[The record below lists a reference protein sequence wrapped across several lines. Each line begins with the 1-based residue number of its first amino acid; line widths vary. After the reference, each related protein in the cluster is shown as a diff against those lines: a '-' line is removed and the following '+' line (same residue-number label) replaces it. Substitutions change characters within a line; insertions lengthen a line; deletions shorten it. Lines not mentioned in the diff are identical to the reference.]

1 MTSGLAPHLK
11 FIAEGMI
18 KGAMGLTDTMRGAR
32 DTAIALYHEL
42 DRQRGMAGD
51 DEAGRAFAKVYRSA
65 AAATLDKIGSSSYVL
80 GEASRGLMRNARE
93 FMAQESAVVAALLG
107 RQADLTA
114 GMGDPGEGCPENYL
128 GLGRELPETVGETA
142 WYEQYVPGGGSDR
155 YRGSPEKLREVAG
168 SWRRGGRLMLRFLED
183 AQASAMT
190 ADKAHSG
197 EAADAFRAYF
207 KMSVGLTCPPGQVQE
222 EEPLVANLVAACNEI
237 AKACDRYAEHVEA
250 AESAIRQHKLDLF
263 AMDMPWDSPMFGGN
277 GFDGGLLD
285 AVLGDPWIRR
295 LGEVGH
301 ALDSAEKRVRLPE
314 GGRGP
319 SAPGLPFLPPL
330 IPVPVPVPA
339 PVPLVLASYT
349 GGLPGIVPAVYRD
362 PDPGIPLRDPIPPA
376 AVPPP
381 QLLTPEER
389 KDFVSWVNG
398 LKPAGFGGKPDA
410 TSPENAYQLR
420 IAGYP
425 ERIIPLPADYEKPAI
440 GADGMRPADG
450 MMVDAKYVKD
460 ADDDCRKTTW
470 RRQSTFEIADEYK
483 EDGTKKWSKKDVL
496 IGRDEGE
503 LEKYRQAM
511 NEHDQIRGLEI
522 VTNDKEAVPYWQ
534 TLMALQQVPGTARY
548 VK

>member
-1 MTSGLAPHLK
+1 
-11 FIAEGMI
+11 
-18 KGAMGLTDTMRGAR
+18 MGLTETMRGAR

-65 AAATLDKIGSSSYVL
+65 AAATLDKIGFSAYVL
-80 GEASRGLMRNARE
+80 GETSRGLMRNARE
-93 FMAQESAVVAALLG
+93 FMAQDNAIAALLG
-107 RQADLTA
+107 KQADLTA
-114 GMGDPGEGCPENYL
+114 GMGDPGAGCPENYL
-128 GLGRELPETVGETA
+128 GLGRELPEVIGETA
-142 WYEQYVPGGGSDR
+142 WYEQYAPGGTDR
-155 YRGSPEKLREVAG
+155 FRGAPEKLREVANC
-168 SWRRGGRLMLRFLED
+168 WRRGGKLMLRFLED

-197 EAADAFRAYF
+197 EAADAFRTYF
-207 KMSVGLTCPPGQVQE
+207 RTSVGMTCPPSQVQE
-222 EEPLVANLVAACNEI
+222 DEPLVANLVAACNEI

-250 AESAIRQHKLDLF
+250 AQQAIQQHKLDLF
-263 AMDMPWDSPMFGGN
+263 AVDMPWDSPLFGGN
-277 GFDGGLLD
+277 GYDGGLLD
-285 AVLGDPWIRR
+285 AVLGDAWIRR

-314 GGRGP
+314 GGGGP
-319 SAPGLPFLPPL
+319 SAPGFPFLPPL

-349 GGLPGIVPAVYRD
+349 GGMPGVLPTAYTD
-362 PDPGIPLRDPIPPA
+362 PDPGIAYRDPIPPA

-381 QLLTPEER
+381 RLLTPAER
-389 KDFVSWVNG
+389 REFVTWVNTLQPSNFG
-398 LKPAGFGGKPDA
+398 NLKPA
-410 TSPENAYQLR
+410 SHPENIYQLR

-425 ERIIPLPADYEKPAI
+425 ERVIPLPKDFEKPAI

-450 MMVDAKYVKD
+450 MMVDAKYVAD

-470 RRQSTFEIADEYK
+470 RRPSTFEIEDEFK
-483 EDGTKKWSKKDVL
+483 PDGTKKWNKKDIL
-496 IGRDEGE
+496 IGRDEAE

-511 NEHDQIRGLEI
+511 IEHKEIRGLEI
-522 VTNDKEAVPYWQ
+522 VTNDKEAAAYWQ
-534 TLMALQQVPGTARY
+534 TLMALQGVSGSARY

>member
-32 DTAIALYHEL
+32 YTAIALYHEL

-51 DEAGRAFAKVYRSA
+51 DDAGRAFAKVYRSA
-65 AAATLDKIGSSSYVL
+65 AAATLDNIGSSSYVL

-128 GLGRELPETVGETA
+128 GLGRELPEAVGETA
-142 WYEQYVPGGGSDR
+142 WHEQYVPGGGSDR

-222 EEPLVANLVAACNEI
+222 SEPLVANLVAACNEI

-250 AESAIRQHKLDLF
+250 AASAIRQHKLDLF
-263 AMDMPWDSPMFGGN
+263 AVDMPWDSPMFGGN

-301 ALDSAEKRVRLPE
+301 ALDSAEKRVKLPE
-314 GGRGP
+314 GGSGP

-349 GGLPGIVPAVYRD
+349 GGMPGIVPAAYRD
-362 PDPGIPLRDPIPPA
+362 PDPGIPWRDPIPPA

-381 QLLTPEER
+381 RLLTPEER

-398 LKPAGFGGKPDA
+398 LEPVGFGGKPDVTA
-410 TSPENAYQLR
+410 PENAYQLR

-425 ERIIPLPADYEKPAI
+425 ERVIPLPADYEKPSI

-460 ADDDCRKTTW
+460 ADDDCRKSTW
-470 RRQSTFEIADEYK
+470 RRQSTFEIEDEYK

-496 IGRDEGE
+496 IGKDEAE

>member
-1 MTSGLAPHLK
+1 
-11 FIAEGMI
+11 MI
-18 KGAMGLTDTMRGAR
+18 KGAMGLTDTMREAR

-51 DEAGRAFAKVYRSA
+51 DDAGRAFAKVYRSA

-114 GMGDPGEGCPENYL
+114 GMGDPGDGCPENYL

-142 WYEQYVPGGGSDR
+142 WYEQYAPGGGSDR

-197 EAADAFRAYF
+197 EAADAFRTYF

-222 EEPLVANLVAACNEI
+222 DEPLVANLVAACNEI

-263 AMDMPWDSPMFGGN
+263 AVDMPWDSPMFGGN

-314 GGRGP
+314 GGKAP
-319 SAPGLPFLPPL
+319 SSPGLPFLPPL

-349 GGLPGIVPAVYRD
+349 GGMPGIVPAVYRD
-362 PDPGIPLRDPIPPA
+362 PDPGIPWRDPIPPA
-376 AVPPP
+376 AAPPP
-381 QLLTPEER
+381 RLLTPEER

-398 LKPAGFGGKPDA
+398 LKAAGFGGKPDA
-410 TSPENAYQLR
+410 TTPENAYQLR

-460 ADDDCRKTTW
+460 ADDDCRKSTW
-470 RRQSTFEIADEYK
+470 RRQSTFEIEDEYK
-483 EDGTKKWSKKDVL
+483 EDGTKKWNKKDVL
-496 IGRDEGE
+496 IGKDEGE

-511 NEHDQIRGLEI
+511 NEHEQIRGLEI